1 MVVVLWSVSCALQ
14 ESSVSQNSKNSAITA
29 HSTGEEEA
37 TKRFDF
43 LKKRLLAAETSV
55 ILLAFQKRLT
65 CCHQVLV
72 SEDTLKVKPLQFCA
86 SLCHQNGEAVW
97 QQHCCSKWWHL
108 PPSCW
113 KWVSTQMGAR
123 LLGRTE
129 RGTLRQKTSGSW
141 VPKKGSEG
149 AMQSRW
155 SS

>member
-1 MVVVLWSVSCALQ
+1 MVVVPWSVSCALQ

-97 QQHCCSKWWHL
+97 QLLLQVMASSSQAAGNGCQH
-108 PPSCW
+108 
-113 KWVSTQMGAR
+113 KWVPGCLEGLKGA
-123 LLGRTE
+123 L
-129 RGTLRQKTSGSW
+129 
-141 VPKKGSEG
+141 
-149 AMQSRW
+149 
-155 SS
+155 